1 MSPNPVVV
9 DASIVVKWFI
19 EEKDTGL
26 ALNLR
31 DKHIDN
37 SLALCAPD
45 LIIYE
50 VMNALYY
57 SKLFNASELREI
69 AEALIAYSINTAPP
83 TGELMKTAVEV
94 ASEGNLTIY
103 DSSYVA
109 LAMVLQAVL
118 VTEDKTILQLSQTKD
133 RFSSTRSLQEFSK
146 PF

>member
-1 MSPNPVVV
+1 
-9 DASIVVKWFI
+9 
-19 EEKDTGL
+19 
-26 ALNLR
+26 
-31 DKHIDN
+31 
-37 SLALCAPD
+37 
-45 LIIYE
+45 
-50 VMNALYY
+50 MNALYY